1 MHQLKQTDQNNPE
14 KTKRWVSVKQI
25 ADYCLVSRTTV
36 RRWIKEAKLSA
47 IRLPSRHYRVSSEDF
62 KSFLNKYGIPIKGEL
77 LLSEVEK
84 ERR

>member
-1 MHQLKQTDQNNPE
+1 MQQLKQTDQNNSE
-14 KTKRWVSVKQI
+14 KTERWISVKHI

-36 RRWIKEAKLSA
+36 RRWIQEAKLSA

-62 KSFLNKYGIPIKGEL
+62 KSFLNKYGIPIREEL
-77 LLSEVEK
+77 LRSEVEK